1 MTKTDFKQIG
11 FAEPRDIDNSI
22 YSADINAAYGAI
34 QSIQETMNM
43 KTELK
48 TVTLVRKP
56 YYANSTTYNYR
67 YYELPISNYFF
78 LVSGLTVKVG
88 DVVQSSSSYTVVQN
102 NAILFNSDQAASA
115 IVSVVGSFGIAD
127 SERLN
132 NIEKNATNQETEIK
146 NIKNGVTTVPNAEKS
161 TKVQA
166 KDGAFKA
173 LSIALLEMV
182 YPVGSIY
189 MSAVSTNP
197 STFLGGEWVQ
207 WGAGRVPVGVNTS
220 DNDFNASEKMG
231 GSKSTTLTV
240 EQMPSHNHT
249 QNPHSHTQVS
259 HNHTY
264 MDRGVDNDYKTNQS
278 DAYNWRAYQDE
289 VQYHGQVTS
298 TVQPKINE
306 TTATNNPAGGGQPF
320 SLVQP
325 YITCYM
331 FKRIN

>member
-34 QSIQETMNM
+34 QAIQETMNM

-102 NAILFNSDQAASA
+102 YAILFNSDQAASA

-146 NIKNGVTTVPNAEKS
+146 NIKTGVTTVPNAEKS

-240 EQMPSHNHT
+240 EQIPSHNHT
-249 QNPHSHTQVS
+249 QNPHSHTQAS
-259 HNHTY
+259 HHHIY
-264 MDRGVDNDYKTNQS
+264 VDRVVTNAFKTNQS
-278 DAYNWRAYQDE
+278 EAYNWTTYSSETNISEA
-289 VQYHGQVTS
+289 TS
-298 TVQPKINE
+298 QVQPVIYE
-306 TTATNNPAGGGQPF
+306 ATATNNPTGGGQPF